1 MKKNEISKTEWA
13 LRVKLAA
20 TYRIFD
26 YLGWSLLI
34 FNHIT
39 VRLPGPKH
47 HFLINPFGLT
57 YDEVKASNL
66 VKVDIEGNKVDH
78 SDWNI
83 NQAGFVVHSA
93 IHKNI
98 PEAICIMHT
107 HTIEGIAISC
117 KEQGLT
123 NTNFYSAMI
132 HKNISYH
139 DFEGITTRE
148 NEQQRLIKSI
158 GENPLL
164 ILRNHGLLC
173 FGRNIEEAFIRLW
186 TLQKAC
192 ETQMASEAL
201 TGKNIVIPEEVTKF
215 STNEMGLFRE
225 ATLGQDKVFGALERI
240 IEKQDPSYKN

>member
-1 MKKNEISKTEWA
+1 MTTNNIDETEWNF
-13 LRVKLAA
+13 RVKLAA

-39 VRLPGPKH
+39 LRLPGPKH
-47 HFLINPFGLT
+47 HFLINPFGLN
-57 YDEVKASNL
+57 YNEVKASNL
-66 VKVDIEGNKVDH
+66 VKVDIGGNKVDH

-83 NQAGFVVHSA
+83 NQAGFVIHSA
-93 IHKNI
+93 IHKHI
-98 PEAICIMHT
+98 PEAICVMHT
-107 HTIEGIAISC
+107 HTIEGIAVSC

-132 HKNISYH
+132 HNNISYH
-139 DFEGITTRE
+139 DFEGITTRDD
-148 NEQQRLIKSI
+148 EQQRLITSI
-158 GENPLL
+158 GKNPLL
-164 ILRNHGLLC
+164 ILRNHGLLG

-192 ETQMASEAL
+192 ETQLASESL
-201 TGKNIVIPEEVTKF
+201 MGKNIAISDEVTRF
-215 STNEMGLFRE
+215 STNEMGLFNE
-225 ATLGQDKVFGALERI
+225 TPIGQDKAFEALERI